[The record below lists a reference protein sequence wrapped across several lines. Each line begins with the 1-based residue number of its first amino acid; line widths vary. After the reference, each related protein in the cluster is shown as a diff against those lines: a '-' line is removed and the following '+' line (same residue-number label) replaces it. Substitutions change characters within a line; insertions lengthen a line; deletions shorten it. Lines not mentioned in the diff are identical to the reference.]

1 MNKNS
6 ITKYSTLLLVYFVLF
21 VPFVVTPQS
30 IWNKILTPVYVSPYV
45 YIGYD
50 SNSLKFSDSEMDEI
64 TVGSAELAGVNT
76 FDSGVV
82 KPSVRLEYSPG
93 IITGHETNLI
103 VNISKA
109 EYIHSEMKSYLSF
122 STRAEF
128 HAGLF
133 KWIKAGVSLQP
144 GLYLRNYNDKDG
156 IGNDLTSCNFAQESV
171 YLYASH
177 PFLNWV
183 WGGVTIKQI
192 KQYYEKP
199 FTEFDTE
206 IISGKIKLS
215 TKKINKMNFSGWF
228 ETGEGD
234 NATFGS
240 GYISTQFDRSY
251 QFNRFGGKWELEL
264 GGLIKSLKISI
275 DVNDRM
281 YKTEEEND
289 PLHSGRSHRDIKY
302 SMWILRDINES
313 IEAEYYF
320 RYRVRDIFSDYEWVE
335 QLKSFHK
342 FETGISISF
351 NTYLDLF
358 Y

>member
-1 MNKNS
+1 MN
-6 ITKYSTLLLVYFVLF
+6 Y
-21 VPFVVTPQS
+21 
-30 IWNKILTPVYVSPYV
+30 
-45 YIGYD
+45 
-50 SNSLKFSDSEMDEI
+50 
-64 TVGSAELAGVNT
+64 
-76 FDSGVV
+76 
-82 KPSVRLEYSPG
+82 
-93 IITGHETNLI
+93 
-103 VNISKA
+103 
-109 EYIHSEMKSYLSF
+109 
-122 STRAEF
+122 
-128 HAGLF
+128 
-133 KWIKAGVSLQP
+133 
-144 GLYLRNYNDKDG
+144 
-156 IGNDLTSCNFAQESV
+156 
-171 YLYASH
+171 
-177 PFLNWV
+177 
-183 WGGVTIKQI
+183 
-192 KQYYEKP
+192 
-199 FTEFDTE
+199 
-206 IISGKIKLS
+206 
-215 TKKINKMNFSGWF
+215 SGWV

-264 GGLIKSLKISI
+264 GGLIKSLTISI